1 MPIKQLKL
9 EFRHFEAKR
18 KLVTS
23 FDMFLSDKCLHEIL
37 FNGSKLGKEFKK
49 RKRMPVEI
57 DLDDEAKLKE
67 NVDNILHSTFITL
80 TGKGPIL

>member
-18 KLVTS
+18 KLCTS

-49 RKRMPVEI
+49 RKR
-57 DLDDEAKLKE
+57 
-67 NVDNILHSTFITL
+67 
-80 TGKGPIL
+80 